1 MCEYKNYEVYDVY
14 EERGISAKTGNYRP
28 EFERL
33 LQDVRDKK
41 VNTIVVLKLDR
52 LTRSVSDWEKILTF
66 LEENDAYLD
75 CANDEINTTNAN
87 GKMISRI
94 LTSVSQQEIER
105 TSERTKIGLA
115 GAIKVG
121 HIPHQAPL
129 GYKHEDKKLV
139 IDYATKDVAIRIFNM
154 YHDGLSYKKISNI
167 LNEEKVLDKTNWR
180 DSTILNILEN
190 PIYKG
195 DFIHG
200 RRTKKPKLNKAKEM
214 EYQKLE
220 KQRKLTI
227 DNLSMDLS
235 IQKSTQNELIKEIKK
250 LKEAKRKIN
259 ILFIASNPDIEFID
273 DDRNTI
279 QQQKLK
285 LEKEAREIHES
296 IQKSLKRDSISFE
309 TRWAARVTDLI
320 QFINEVNPTIL
331 HFSGH
336 GTSDGKLV
344 FQDNNDQ
351 PKLLNMDTLVELIN
365 ASSDNLRLVVLNNCY
380 SSIIS
385 EKVIDNIE
393 ASIGMNNSIGDD
405 AAIVF
410 ASQLYSSIGFGLSLE
425 KSFQQAI
432 VALKLYDIPED
443 ETPRLFI
450 SDGIEANKIYLV
462 TKD

>member
-1 MCEYKNYEVYDVY
+1 MSVTMYENSVKRKKD
-14 EERGISAKTGNYRP
+14 EISRLKKER
-28 EFERL
+28 
-33 LQDVRDKK
+33 VRY
-41 VNTIVVLKLDR
+41 VNTI
-52 LTRSVSDWEKILTF
+52 SDCNKKILNATKQASSAKSSSTYKSKIN
-66 LEENDAYLD
+66 EIARENKKKSDA
-75 CANDEINTTNAN
+75 E
-87 GKMISRI
+87 K
-94 LTSVSQQEIER
+94 
-105 TSERTKIGLA
+105 KITE
-115 GAIKVG
+115 
-121 HIPHQAPL
+121 
-129 GYKHEDKKLV
+129 YDKKITIKESELL
-139 IDYATKDVAIRIFNM
+139 K
-154 YHDGLSYKKISNI
+154 
-167 LNEEKVLDKTNWR
+167 EEQ
-180 DSTILNILEN
+180 
-190 PIYKG
+190 
-195 DFIHG
+195 
-200 RRTKKPKLNKAKEM
+200 KLNKAKEM

-220 KQRKLTI
+220 KQRKMTI
-227 DNLSMDLS
+227 DGLSMDLS

-250 LKEAKRKIN
+250 LKEAKNKIN

-273 DDRNTI
+273 DDGNTI

-351 PKLLNMDTLVELIN
+351 PKLLNMDTLIELIN

-393 ASIGMNNSIGDD
+393 ASIGMSNSIGDE

-425 KSFQQAI
+425 KAFQQAI
-432 VALKLYDIPED
+432 VALKLYNISED
-443 ETPRLFI
+443 ETPKLFV
-450 SDGIEANKIYLV
+450 SDGIEANEIYLV
-462 TKD
+462 TKN